1 MSNNEK
7 RYRFQIQFD
16 LFADSDK
23 EAVQEVLDMM
33 AEMKEAQNNNIIW
46 MAENYY
52 ASFQNR
58 EINHNEIE
66 LELFQEEEERIEKI
80 KNEIPF

>member
-1 MSNNEK
+1 MSSNEK

-33 AEMKEAQNNNIIW
+33 AEMQEAQNPNIIW
-46 MAENYY
+46 MAENYF
-52 ASFQNR
+52 ASFSNR
-58 EINHNEIE
+58 EINHDEIVWE
-66 LELFQEEEERIEKI
+66 INKEQDERLEKI
-80 KNEIPF
+80 KKQLPF

>member
-1 MSNNEK
+1 MSSDEK

-33 AEMKEAQNNNIIW
+33 AEMKEAQNPNIIW
-46 MAENYY
+46 DGRKFLCE
-52 ASFQNR
+52 FQ
-58 EINHNEIE
+58 
-66 LELFQEEEERIEKI
+66 Q
-80 KNEIPF
+80 

>member
-1 MSNNEK
+1 MSSDEK

-23 EAVQEVLDMM
+23 EAVEEVLDMM
-33 AEMKEAQNNNIIW
+33 AEMKEAQNPNIIW
-46 MAENYY
+46 MAENFF
-52 ASFQNR
+52 ASFNNR
-58 EINHNEIE
+58 EINHDEIE
-66 LELFQEEEERIEKI
+66 WEINKEQDERLQKI

>member
-1 MSNNEK
+1 MSKIDNDEK

-23 EAVQEVLDMM
+23 EAVQEVLDMIE
-33 AEMKEAQNNNIIW
+33 EMKQAQNPNIIW

-58 EINHNEIE
+58 VDISLPCQRADDH
-66 LELFQEEEERIEKI
+66 
-80 KNEIPF
+80 

>member
-1 MSNNEK
+1 MSSDEK

-33 AEMKEAQNNNIIW
+33 AEMKEAQNPNIIW
-46 MAENYY
+46 MAENYF
-52 ASFQNR
+52 ASFSHR
-58 EINHNEIE
+58 EINHDEIKWE
-66 LELFQEEEERIEKI
+66 INKEQEERLEKI
-80 KNEIPF
+80 KNELPF

>member
-1 MSNNEK
+1 MSKEEK
-7 RYRFQIQFD
+7 RYRFQVQFD

-33 AEMKEAQNNNIIW
+33 AEMKEAQNPNIIW
-46 MAENYY
+46 MAENYF

-66 LELFQEEEERIEKI
+66 LELFQEERDKIEKI
-80 KNEIPF
+80 KTEIPF

>member
-1 MSNNEK
+1 MSSDEK

-33 AEMKEAQNNNIIW
+33 AEMKEAQNPNIIW

-58 EINHNEIE
+58 EINHDEIE
-66 LELFQEEEERIEKI
+66 SEIFQEQEKRLEEI